1 MIKMIKLKHSV
12 GKIVTKYLHLSKY
25 GKGIKKGAFVVQ
37 GQKIGEVGNTGMSTG
52 PHLDYR
58 VYINGKAVDP
68 LGIDIPT
75 LDPITKENMD
85 AFLNVISPIKNRL
98 DSISL
103 N

>member
-1 MIKMIKLKHSV
+1 MIKLKHSV

-25 GKGIKKGAFVVQ
+25 GKGIKKGVFVRQ

-75 LDPITKENMD
+75 LDPITEDKMEL
-85 AFLNVISPIKNRL
+85 FLKAISPIKNSL
-98 DSISL
+98 DSIAL

>member
-1 MIKMIKLKHSV
+1 
-12 GKIVTKYLHLSKY
+12 
-25 GKGIKKGAFVVQ
+25 
-37 GQKIGEVGNTGMSTG
+37 MSTG